1 MASKVQGPRS
11 ENEPTSSTP
20 SDSGFRHVPA
30 EISKKIV
37 REKDSGAVCRLPS
50 QSTNQLHSQVV
61 YDAKNLGVH
70 PKQKTM
76 KWKVEDVDE
85 DWQAENVNT
94 MLNERR
100 KVVQDAENLGVHP
113 KQKTMKWKVEDVDED
128 WRAENVNA
136 MLNESKKV
144 VQDAENLRR
153 HPKPETMQLKVE
165 DFDEDWQA
173 ENVNTMLNDRPQ
185 VVQDAEN
192 LGVQPKSETVQLKV
206 EDVEPA
212 SQSVELDAPMLKY
225 VKPDRPMHPLTLPA
239 APSSE
244 KSAHSR
250 VTTAQE
256 SARRGSRRGTTA
268 SSSQDRSPAASTRT
282 QSRPRKPFA

>member
-1 MASKVQGPRS
+1 MQLMASKVQGPRS

-94 MLNERR
+94 MLNDRP
-100 KVVQDAENLGVHP
+100 Q
-113 KQKTMKWKVEDVDED
+113 
-128 WRAENVNA
+128 
-136 MLNESKKV
+136 V

-185 VVQDAEN
+185 VVQDAGN
-192 LGVQPKSETVQLKV
+192 LGVQPKPETVQLKV